1 MGCSTCGH
9 NSSPCRCNEG
19 TLDFPTGPSGPTGP
33 PGATGPQGLQG
44 LTGLPGTDGLL
55 GPTTVTKFVKDLY
68 APGSSTQTNVSI
80 LAVTSAE
87 LTGAGMLRAVY
98 NANTNTANQVA
109 SGMDF
114 TYQIW
119 FRDVDPV
126 NPSNILLVSATEGT
140 SPKVTAVNIN
150 SLNGISLI
158 FANGGGSYRIIIC
171 G

>member
-1 MGCSTCGH
+1 M
-9 NSSPCRCNEG
+9 
-19 TLDFPTGPSGPTGP
+19 
-33 PGATGPQGLQG
+33 
-44 LTGLPGTDGLL
+44 

-68 APGSSTQTNVSI
+68 PPGGTNVSL

-87 LTGAGMLRAVY
+87 LTGAGMLRTVY

-126 NPSNILLVSATEGT
+126 NPSNTLMVSATEGI